1 VGRNQESKE
10 HFKAALWL
18 SSTPSGKY
26 RKVKMLSGS
35 SQPVTQHLRKG
46 KHMKKQIDL
55 SDIPE
60 TKDWNGASR
69 GLFTRAQTAHISIRL
84 STEDLALATKL
95 AVVKGL
101 PYQTYIKSLLHEAL
115 QKAASVS

>member
-1 VGRNQESKE
+1 MK
-10 HFKAALWL
+10 KAISNA
-18 SSTPSGKY
+18 
-26 RKVKMLSGS
+26 VKDA
-35 SQPVTQHLRKG
+35 QPVPDE
-46 KHMKKQIDL
+46 QIDL

-60 TKDWNGASR
+60 TKDWSGATR
-69 GLFTRAQTAHISIRL
+69 GLFTRAKTAHISIRL

-95 AVVKGL
+95 AVMKGL